1 MDPLIKAAKNKC
13 LSFESIH
20 EALNESNVF
29 LDESIKISFRIN
41 PLIDKPEAAE
51 ISLDGFRMNISANVS
66 EHPISGECIN
76 PEPFEVISWQ
86 TNTFSLEEGCETPPD
101 SGIKRKTFG
110 RSEDSIE
117 YFFSQISKTQSRS

>member
-29 LDESIKISFRIN
+29 LDESIKISFRMN
-41 PLIDKPEAAE
+41 LLLEKPEAAE

-66 EHPISGECIN
+66 EHPVSGECIN
-76 PEPFEVISWQ
+76 AEPFEVISWQ

-117 YFFSQISKTQSRS
+117 YFFSQISKVQSRS

>member
-1 MDPLIKAAKNKC
+1 MDPLIKAAENKC
-13 LSFESIH
+13 LYFEGIH
-20 EALNESNVF
+20 ETLNESNVF

-41 PLIDKPEAAE
+41 PLLEKPEAAE

-66 EHPISGECIN
+66 EHPVSGECIN

-101 SGIKRKTFG
+101 SGIKRKTFE
-110 RSEDSIE
+110 RPEDSIE
-117 YFFSQISKTQSRS
+117 YFFSQISKVQSRS

>member
-1 MDPLIKAAKNKC
+1 MNL
-13 LSFESIH
+13 LLE
-20 EALNESNVF
+20 
-29 LDESIKISFRIN
+29 
-41 PLIDKPEAAE
+41 KPEAAE

-66 EHPISGECIN
+66 EHPVSGECIN
-76 PEPFEVISWQ
+76 AEPFEVISWQ

>member
-1 MDPLIKAAKNKC
+1 MDPLIKAAENKC
-13 LSFESIH
+13 LSFEGIH
-20 EALNESNVF
+20 ETLNESNVF

-41 PLIDKPEAAE
+41 PLLEKPEAAE

-66 EHPISGECIN
+66 EHPVSGECIN

-101 SGIKRKTFG
+101 SGIKRKTFE
-110 RSEDSIE
+110 RPEDSIE
-117 YFFSQISKTQSRS
+117 YFFSQISKIRSRS

>member
-1 MDPLIKAAKNKC
+1 MI
-13 LSFESIH
+13 E
-20 EALNESNVF
+20 
-29 LDESIKISFRIN
+29 
-41 PLIDKPEAAE
+41 KPEAAE

-66 EHPISGECIN
+66 EHPVSGECIN

-101 SGIKRKTFG
+101 SGIKRKTFE

-117 YFFSQISKTQSRS
+117 YFFSQISKIQSRS

>member
-1 MDPLIKAAKNKC
+1 MDPLIKAAENKC

-20 EALNESNVF
+20 ETLNESNVF
-29 LDESIKISFRIN
+29 LDESIKISFRMN
-41 PLIDKPEAAE
+41 PLLEKPEAAE

-66 EHPISGECIN
+66 EHPVSGECIN

-86 TNTFSLEEGCETPPD
+86 TNTFTLEEGCETPPD

-117 YFFSQISKTQSRS
+117 YFFSQISKIQSRS

>member
-1 MDPLIKAAKNKC
+1 VDPLIKAAENKC
-13 LSFESIH
+13 HSFEGIH
-20 EALNESNVF
+20 ETLNESNVF

-41 PLIDKPEAAE
+41 PLLEKPEAAE

-66 EHPISGECIN
+66 EHPVSGECIN

-101 SGIKRKTFG
+101 SGIKRKTFE
-110 RSEDSIE
+110 RPEDSIE
-117 YFFSQISKTQSRS
+117 YFFSQISKVQSRL

>member
-1 MDPLIKAAKNKC
+1 MDPLIKAAENKC

-20 EALNESNVF
+20 ETLNESNVF
-29 LDESIKISFRIN
+29 LDESIKISFRMN
-41 PLIDKPEAAE
+41 PLLEKPEAAE

-66 EHPISGECIN
+66 EHPVSGECIN

-86 TNTFSLEEGCETPPD
+86 TNTFRLEEGCETPPD

-117 YFFSQISKTQSRS
+117 YFFSQLSKIQSRS

>member
-1 MDPLIKAAKNKC
+1 MDPLIKAAENKC

-41 PLIDKPEAAE
+41 PLLEKPEAAE

-66 EHPISGECIN
+66 EHPVSGECIN

-101 SGIKRKTFG
+101 SGIKRKTFE
-110 RSEDSIE
+110 RPEDSIE
-117 YFFSQISKTQSRS
+117 YFFSQISKVQSRS

>member
-1 MDPLIKAAKNKC
+1 MDPLIKAAENKC
-13 LSFESIH
+13 LSFEGIH
-20 EALNESNVF
+20 KTLNESNVF

-41 PLIDKPEAAE
+41 PLLEKPEAAE

-66 EHPISGECIN
+66 EHPVSGECIN

-86 TNTFSLEEGCETPPD
+86 INAFSLEEGCETPPD

>member
-20 EALNESNVF
+20 ETLNESNVF
-29 LDESIKISFRIN
+29 LDESIKISFRMN
-41 PLIDKPEAAE
+41 PLLEKPEAAE

-66 EHPISGECIN
+66 EHPVSGECIN

-86 TNTFSLEEGCETPPD
+86 TNAFSLEEGCETPPN
-101 SGIKRKTFG
+101 SGIKRKIFKK
-110 RSEDSIE
+110 SEDSIE